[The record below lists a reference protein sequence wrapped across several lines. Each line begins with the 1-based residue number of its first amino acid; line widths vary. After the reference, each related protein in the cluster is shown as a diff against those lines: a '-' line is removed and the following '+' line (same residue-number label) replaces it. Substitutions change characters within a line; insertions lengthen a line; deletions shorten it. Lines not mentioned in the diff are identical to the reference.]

1 MVPSLSEL
9 MRMKENQVNPLNY
22 NCEFSRLTTLFQR
35 PLQIKYYAKKP
46 VKPEGA
52 DASSAA
58 NKQAEA
64 AKYVT
69 EDGDILEDMMPEPA
83 ADQPGG
89 DMDDGA
95 PPARE
100 EYEAGFEEANLE
112 DAHGF
117 GNYSAEK

>member
-1 MVPSLSEL
+1 
-9 MRMKENQVNPLNY
+9 MKESQVNPLNY

-46 VKPEGA
+46 AKEEGA
-52 DASSAA
+52 DANDKN
-58 NKQAEA
+58 NKKAEA
-64 AKYVT
+64 TKYVT
-69 EDGDILEDMMPEPA
+69 EDGDILEDMIPEPA
-83 ADQPGG
+83 ADQPGDEG
-89 DMDDGA
+89 LMDDGA
-95 PPARE
+95 PAQE